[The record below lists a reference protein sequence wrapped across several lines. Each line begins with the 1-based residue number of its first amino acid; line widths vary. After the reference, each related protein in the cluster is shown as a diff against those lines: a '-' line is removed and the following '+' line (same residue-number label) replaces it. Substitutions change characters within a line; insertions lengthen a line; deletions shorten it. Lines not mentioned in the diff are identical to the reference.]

1 MSVSFHATRAGEHKG
16 FVHVRTN
23 IDTLVVPVEV
33 QVIKGGVHRWPELL
47 DFKTLTS
54 SKEKQERQI
63 TVLNATP
70 KPLAVTG
77 VIHTYT
83 HNTLSLSLSLSL
95 THTHTHTHTCVCV
108 CVCVRRGRRRRRG
121 KTALAGSCR
130 SLVCLSPQPK
140 PST

>member
-33 QVIKGGVHRWPELL
+33 QVIKGGVHRWPQLL

-77 VIHTYT
+77 VIHT
-83 HNTLSLSLSLSL
+83 
-95 THTHTHTHTCVCV
+95 HTHTHTHTRVCV
-108 CVCVRRGRRRRRG
+108 CV
-121 KTALAGSCR
+121 
-130 SLVCLSPQPK
+130 
-140 PST
+140 